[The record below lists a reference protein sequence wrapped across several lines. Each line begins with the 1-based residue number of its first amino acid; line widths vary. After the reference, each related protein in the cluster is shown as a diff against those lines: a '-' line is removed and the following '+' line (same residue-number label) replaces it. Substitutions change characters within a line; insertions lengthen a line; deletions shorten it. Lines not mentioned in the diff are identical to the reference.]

1 MGVVMELD
9 YKKIDLNSLKLDSGI
24 EGKPNVLPDPKGYKM
39 LIILPEFEE
48 KTAGGI
54 LLPGQA
60 LEREQTASIVGFV
73 YKMGDLCYKD
83 EDKFPTGPWC
93 KEGDFVVFRAYSGTR
108 LKVHGREFRLINDDT
123 VEAVV
128 DDPRGIYR
136 A

>member
-9 YKKIDLNSLKLDSGI
+9 YKKIDLNSLKLDSGV
-24 EGKPNVLPDPKGYKM
+24 EGKPNVLPEPKGYKM
-39 LIILPEFEE
+39 LIVLPELKE

-54 LLPGQA
+54 LLPERA

-83 EDKFPTGPWC
+83 ENKFPTGPWC
-93 KEGDFVVFRAYSGTR
+93 KEGDFVLFHAYSGTR
-108 LKVHGREFRLINDDT
+108 FKVNGREFRLINDDT

-128 DDPRGIYR
+128 DDPRGITR